1 MKYRYDNIYYY
12 EIPAIG
18 VFNNQC
24 EYSSILCHSA
34 TLSYAC
40 WLHLCVTKWFFKI
53 NVHSN
58 GFIDNSTAATTIR
71 AAVKE

>member
-1 MKYRYDNIYYY
+1 MLAGCTSVLPN
-12 EIPAIG
+12 G
-18 VFNNQC
+18 V
-24 EYSSILCHSA
+24 
-34 TLSYAC
+34 
-40 WLHLCVTKWFFKI
+40 FKI